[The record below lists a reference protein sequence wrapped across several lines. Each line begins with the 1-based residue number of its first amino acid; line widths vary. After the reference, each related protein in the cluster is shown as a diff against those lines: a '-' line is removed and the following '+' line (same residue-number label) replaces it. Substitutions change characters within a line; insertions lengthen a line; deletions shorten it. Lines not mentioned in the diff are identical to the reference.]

1 MSTRAGMIRRRLAAQ
16 RGQDAVAQL
25 KARLREPLR
34 ARLEASAKVRGVS
47 LNTELVDRLEQSF
60 AREDSF
66 GGSEMANMARLMAAA
81 FLRGGQRGAHA
92 RGHPKL
98 RVAQWIDDPSCFDA
112 GVAAVVHA
120 LSAMHPKQLSN
131 TNELVLADRRVR
143 AVKERAVKGFSD
155 EG

>member
-60 AREDSF
+60 AREETHL
-66 GGSEMANMARLMAAA
+66 GG
-81 FLRGGQRGAHA
+81 LRWRIWRALWRQPFSVVVSAEHM
-92 RGHPKL
+92 
-98 RVAQWIDDPSCFDA
+98 RVDIPNC
-112 GVAAVVHA
+112 G
-120 LSAMHPKQLSN
+120 
-131 TNELVLADRRVR
+131 
-143 AVKERAVKGFSD
+143 
-155 EG
+155 